1 MLKTVFALVAFFAA
15 AAQMA
20 HAQPKWA
27 QGQTYSGNIDIG
39 GVQVPL
45 PPGQWVVLGF
55 GRESGGVLKDDRTLS
70 DSGTMMNVALGPAVA
85 EKFAGI
91 VLLEYNER
99 AGRGTGWNVTSAKT
113 CSREDIHHAR
123 VLVDKQL
130 SKACQYVNHITWSG
144 VTSTTAA
151 WFKQAIAGLSAQERP
166 HPKIMIESGIIISD
180 RMNFLSMR
188 YRFNP
193 EASGFPAARTTN
205 WSSSEW
211 SQANAQA
218 DVKRQAF
225 IKSIIDW
232 TEKSRPMLETGL
244 AGKLKKGDGLD
255 WPVEMQ

>member
-1 MLKTVFALVAFFAA
+1 MRWISFLLVAGLMTMAPS
-15 AAQMA
+15 AQ
-20 HAQPKWA
+20 AQVKWA

-70 DSGTMMNVALGPAVA
+70 DSGTIMNVAFGPAVT
-85 EKFAGI
+85 EKFAGV

-99 AGRGTGWNVTSAKT
+99 AGRGTGWNITNAKT
-113 CSREDIHHAR
+113 CSREDVHHAQ

-130 SKACQYVNHITWSG
+130 SKVCQYVNHITWSG
-144 VTSTTAA
+144 VANNTAA

-166 HPKIMIESGIIISD
+166 HPKVMIESGIVVSD

-193 EASGFPAARTTN
+193 EASGLPAARTTN

-211 SQANAQA
+211 SQANVQT

-225 IKSIIDW
+225 VKSIIGW
-232 TEKSRPMLETGL
+232 TEKSRPAIEAGL

-255 WPVEMQ
+255 WPIATQ

>member
-1 MLKTVFALVAFFAA
+1 VGKLAIAVMVGLFIAA
-15 AAQMA
+15 HSA

-45 PPGQWVVLGF
+45 PPGQWIVLGF
-55 GRESGGVLKDDRTLS
+55 GREAGGVLKDDRAVS
-70 DSGTMMNVALGPAVA
+70 DSGTMMNVAFGPAVT
-85 EKFAGI
+85 EKFAGV

-99 AGRGTGWNVTSAKT
+99 AGRGSGWNVASAKT
-113 CSREDIHHAR
+113 CSREDIHHAL
-123 VLVDKQL
+123 VVVDKQL

-144 VTSTTAA
+144 VGNTTAV
-151 WFKQAIAGLSAQERP
+151 WFKQAIAGLSAQERA
-166 HPKIMIESGIIISD
+166 HPKIMIESGVIISD

-211 SQANAQA
+211 SQTNAQT

-232 TEKSRPMLETGL
+232 TAKSRPVVEAGL

-255 WPVEMQ
+255 WPAALQ